1 MAMAGHDGCMKLA
14 RSLPS
19 RLSLARGSVQ
29 TKAKIDR
36 TKSRVGIFTRRPGP
50 RAPTVHTHTT
60 CRYTCKARRRRSGGM
75 RRPAAGRR
83 GSAGGPTLSG
93 GEPRAPEALWQ
104 TRRVGG
110 KLRPAWRVG
119 PVRVASGQRRRLGRQ
134 VPTRFGKGSQSP
146 PCEGAATVA
155 GSRRTRS
162 RAASGRGGHPR
173 RGSTCV

>member
-104 TRRVGG
+104 ARRVGG

-119 PVRVASGQRRRLGRQ
+119 PVRVASGQRRKLTFTAAIPTEKRTFSSAEW
-134 VPTRFGKGSQSP
+134 VSCPTRGPHGSGP
-146 PCEGAATVA
+146 
-155 GSRRTRS
+155 
-162 RAASGRGGHPR
+162 
-173 RGSTCV
+173 ST